1 MAGRDLSA
9 ELFGDSAKPVVGRD
23 FSAELFGKPEEQGF
37 LDRAGAAAKR
47 GFEQLGE
54 SASGIALGAKSAVG
68 ATEAAGK
75 QAEEIRKEAQAQ
87 QGKPAA
93 ISWEELEKTYGK
105 EGALAALKKM
115 PAYLAEQILQSAP
128 SMAVP
133 MAVGAGAAAVSGPLA
148 PIVGPA
154 AGIGTYG
161 LQQFGQFMQRQ
172 AQEGATGETL
182 APGKAALA
190 AAATAPIGY
199 FADRLMLG
207 MGKIPEKVLGK
218 QIADELAKRAG
229 KSVAGRIAGG
239 ATIGV
244 IAEAPTEVLE
254 QAAERWQA
262 GLPLTG
268 DDAKREYKEAFFG
281 AAAVGGAGG
290 AGSRAIGA
298 AKESLKDKAKR
309 DAEAILAAEKPEK
322 TIAEE
327 IKPVA
332 GEEAPASIEDLERQ
346 AGIAKAAEPVTPE
359 VTPPKEEAAPVVA
372 EEPVAAPAAEPA
384 PAPVEAEAP
393 AAPVKAEEPVAPAEA
408 PPVETK
414 AEEPIRQ
421 EPEDMRGVPYPRDPE
436 IEAEIKKLTEDQ
448 AAAVADREKLEKR
461 TSGTSLMQVLKGMLN
476 DNELSELGGRSRK
489 VGGNPYL
496 NLKASKGRPGS
507 SMEDMV
513 DSGKLDVFLPEN
525 MRPDHPDYVNSE
537 SAEYIREKLRNNQF
551 YTYDTERAIERINH
565 DVESIERRL
574 EELTSDERVNKEL
587 QAAADEQRAA
597 EQAEIVPPEEPGLE
611 LEQPTQQAIAD
622 QEERKAKAAETD
634 EREQI
639 KKESEAGA
647 GQFELTRE
655 EGRQDTTGG
664 LFEQA
669 PEVPAVSA
677 EEERKTSM
685 QGLWKSLSTDVPP
698 FKAKSGSGRT
708 TVIKPKS
715 LGGVVS
721 KEVYDLAGEA
731 VDLGLPPAVLGNI
744 KAAGSTQSDA
754 VAMATNT
761 GLLLIGKQWKSSS
774 KAEKMLAIV
783 HELGHM
789 VDYEGGR
796 ISNGAKWKQAH
807 NELKSWYDNSPN
819 KFRHPLAYPF
829 SPQYAGKVRIQM
841 ESFAQAFGFYFTS
854 PVDLQKNAP
863 EAYSQIQSIVERI
876 QNESQQA
883 RAAGAAKT
891 GTTGIQIQPARAA
904 KGPAVQPEAG
914 KVSTAISATERVED
928 RTPRQIANVEFLED
942 IPNERWLQ
950 EKINYAQRSPRN
962 DFGVPKMSSVTG
974 RFKSP
979 VMIPVRWFKDVKGQR
994 GEEKNVRQKD
1004 LEAIRKIIRETG
1016 KFPLNEDGTEY
1027 VPYIEIGY
1035 DGKPWISEGNHRV
1048 MAAIAEGMKYIPVEL
1063 RYFDGG
1069 QRRAGVWSPG
1079 NVASITENF
1088 EPEINM
1094 TQTPE
1099 KGRENI
1105 FGQNVLG
1112 SWTEPTETK
1121 LAGEI
1126 GKDDII
1132 YSLQDKMIDTK
1143 RVIQAITAKS
1153 GKILSQWNPYLKE
1166 ELYHGRTAKQ
1176 TADFLRTE
1184 LRPLMEEMQK
1194 DDIKIGEFEEYLHNR
1209 HAEAYNNQ
1217 VAKVNPNDPD
1227 MQDGG
1232 SGIKT
1237 EDARKYLANLPADK
1251 KAKYESLA
1259 KKLDGIT
1266 KGTRD
1271 LLVSSG
1277 LESKET
1283 IDAWEKAFPDYVP
1296 LQREDVDFQYTTRS
1310 TGTGQGF
1317 DVRGPFSRRA
1327 MGSKRNVVDIL
1338 ANVAMQRE
1346 RAIVKAE
1353 KNRVAQATYG
1363 LAIQNPNPDFWLAVN
1378 PEAEKMPESALEEL
1392 RALGIDESAIEFLMK
1407 EPRQRSVDPKKNEV
1421 MNRINSV
1428 LRNNDSVLST
1438 RVNGENRYVF
1448 FNPNN
1453 ERSARA
1459 AKALKNLDADQL
1471 GQVLGTVA
1479 KITRWMASVNTQYNP
1494 IFGAYNFL
1502 RDIQGATLQLST
1514 TPLAGKQKE
1523 VMSEVLP
1530 SLKSI
1535 FKSIRGERKGKD
1547 VDPDWED
1554 FQKSGGQTGFRDMYS
1569 RSQER
1574 AEALQKEFRRMS
1586 EGKLKGL
1593 GRYALDL
1600 LSDYNDTMENA
1611 VRLAAYK
1618 VALKDG
1624 YNKDEAASI
1633 AKNLTVNFNRK
1644 GQIGTQA
1651 GALYA
1656 FFNAGIQ
1663 GTTRLIETLRGPA
1676 GKKIIAGGLLWGAM
1690 QAALL
1695 AMAGF
1700 DDEEPPEFV
1709 RERNF
1714 VIPLGKDENGKG
1726 KYLTFPMPLGYHVIP
1741 GTSRILTEWA
1751 MSGFKKTPERIA
1763 DLTSMYLDAFN
1774 PIGNAGWSVQTI
1786 APTFADPLVAL
1797 AENKDWTG
1805 KPIARK
1811 DFSSLDP
1818 TPGYTRAKDS
1828 ASWLSTQMAKFMN
1841 YASGGT
1847 KYQPGVISPTPDQI
1861 DYLIGQATGG
1871 LGREAL
1877 KVMETV
1883 EKKYTGEELPPYKV
1897 PVVGRFYGETRS
1909 AAAEASRFYK
1919 NLEHI
1924 NKLENEIKG
1933 RKEHHEPLGDFISE
1947 NPEARLIKRA
1957 HKVYED
1963 IKKLKDRK
1971 EKLIERGASKEMVKG
1986 VENQITMKMKI
1997 LNDQVAN
2004 AQK

>member
-93 ISWEELEKTYGK
+93 ISWEELENTYGK

-359 VTPPKEEAAPVVA
+359 VAPPKEEAAPVVA
-372 EEPVAAPAAEPA
+372 EEPAAAPAAEPA

-436 IEAEIKKLTEDQ
+436 VEAEIKKLTEDQ
-448 AAAVADREKLEKR
+448 AAAVAEREKLEKR

-611 LEQPTQQAIAD
+611 LEQPTPQAITD

-664 LFEQA
+664 LFEKT
-669 PEVPAVSA
+669 PEVPAISA

-685 QGLWKSLSTDVPP
+685 QGLWKGLSTDVPP
-698 FKAKSGSGRT
+698 FKAKSGSGKT

-715 LGGVVS
+715 LSGVVS

-774 KAEKMLAIV
+774 KAEKLLAIV

-796 ISNGAKWKQAH
+796 ISDGAKWKQAH

-891 GTTGIQIQPARAA
+891 GTTGIQVQPARAT
-904 KGPAVQPEAG
+904 KGPAVQPETG

-928 RTPRQIANVEFLED
+928 RAAEQP
-942 IPNERWLQ
+942 
-950 EKINYAQRSPRN
+950 
-962 DFGVPKMSSVTG
+962 VTQ
-974 RFKSP
+974 P
-979 VMIPVRWFKDVKGQR
+979 
-994 GEEKNVRQKD
+994 
-1004 LEAIRKIIRETG
+1004 A
-1016 KFPLNEDGTEY
+1016 
-1027 VPYIEIGY
+1027 
-1035 DGKPWISEGNHRV
+1035 
-1048 MAAIAEGMKYIPVEL
+1048 
-1063 RYFDGG
+1063 
-1069 QRRAGVWSPG
+1069 
-1079 NVASITENF
+1079 
-1088 EPEINM
+1088 
-1094 TQTPE
+1094 E

-1105 FGQNVLG
+1105 FGKNVLG

-1184 LRPLMEEMQK
+1184 LRPLMEEMHK

-1346 RAIVKAE
+1346 RAIVKSE
-1353 KNRVAQATYG
+1353 KNRVAQAVYG

-1378 PEAEKMPESALEEL
+1378 PEAEKMPEAALEEL

-1421 MNRINSV
+1421 MNHINSV

-1502 RDIQGATLQLST
+1502 RDIQGAALQLST
-1514 TPLAGKQKE
+1514 TPLAGKKAE
-1523 VMSEVLP
+1523 VLSEVLP
-1530 SLKSI
+1530 SLKAI
-1535 FKSIRGERKGKD
+1535 YKSIRNERKGKD

-1574 AEALQKEFRRMS
+1574 TEALQKEFRKMS

-1593 GRYALDL
+1593 GRATFEW

-1618 VALKDG
+1618 VALKNG

-1656 FFNAGIQ
+1656 FFNAGVQ

-1828 ASWLSTQMAKFMN
+1828 ASFLSTQIAKFLN

-1847 KYQPGVISPTPDQI
+1847 KYQPGLISWTPDQI

-1877 KVMETV
+1877 KIMETV

-1947 NPEARLIKRA
+1947 NPEARLIKRT